1 MFGKLTDHVVYN
13 QLTHYVVLAS
23 CLGRVKDRRLALK
36 QLIDLIGGKQ
46 GESVLFFNRED
57 SRYFVAEFDGVRLMT
72 VYESREGDLEVEAI
86 DNLPESAAS
95 IIIVML
101 SKAIQIKTLEWHVE
115 AIDRQAAVHQRG
127 LQMVQD
133 LGKVVSGG
141 QMIASSN
148 NSANPATMIQPTGPR
163 F

>member
-13 QLTHYVVLAS
+13 QLKHYIDLAS
-23 CLGRVKDRRLALK
+23 CMGRVKDRRVALK
-36 QLIDLIGGKQ
+36 QLIDLIGSKQ

-72 VYESREGDLEVEAI
+72 AYENRDGDLEVEAI
-86 DNLPESAAS
+86 ENLPESGSS
-95 IIIVML
+95 IIIAML

-115 AIDRQAAVHQRG
+115 AIDRQTAVHQRG
-127 LQMVQD
+127 LQMLQGLSD
-133 LGKVVSGG
+133 VVSGR
-141 QMIASSN
+141 QTPVSSN
-148 NSANPATMIQPTGPR
+148 NSANPGPFTPPTGPR